1 MDHRYTR
8 VKKHCDSRIHIP
20 IYVSV
25 NYKNR
30 FMSKN
35 KVQYFAIIYMLV
47 VISGYAKALTEKVAN
62 KEESIDNIT
71 ILTLNDLSQFKP
83 VSEN

>member
-1 MDHRYTR
+1 
-8 VKKHCDSRIHIP
+8 
-20 IYVSV
+20 
-25 NYKNR
+25 
-30 FMSKN
+30 MSKN